1 MKKRLLL
8 LAVAAL
14 ILAACTSTAVIG
26 SASPGTPISGT
37 VVRSLVQPAQ
47 VEISLDGKIYR
58 GDWFEKVPDTDQR
71 AATGYPHR
79 RHVGVADAT
88 LFAADGATMTCH
100 WETHARQANGVCKT
114 SDGRGYTATVR

>member
-8 LAVAAL
+8 LAAAAVT
-14 ILAACTSTAVIG
+14 LAACTSTAIIG

-47 VEISLDGKIYR
+47 VEILLDGKTYR
-58 GDWFEKVPDTDQR
+58 GDWFESAPDKDQR
-71 AATGYPHR
+71 TATGYPHR
-79 RHVGVADAT
+79 RHIGVADAT

-100 WETHARQANGVCKT
+100 WETHARQAGGICKT
-114 SDGRGYTATVR
+114 SDGRGYATTIR